1 VGAELIPVTII
12 EDHPLYRRGLTQ
24 TMTGSDAID
33 LVAATAS
40 LEEIDHSDLMASR
53 VVILDLHLPGM
64 EGPDAVRFVRSVGP
78 AVLVLSA
85 SDDPAEVTDA
95 IGAGAAGYLTKSAD
109 TDEIIQAICIVS
121 SGGTYVS
128 PVLAGHLLH
137 QAQTRQERATE
148 LELTLRE
155 REILELV
162 AEGETDADIAD
173 RLYISVHTV
182 HSHLDRIREKTGQ
195 RRRPD
200 LTRFAIEHDIRRTT
214 KPK

>member
-1 VGAELIPVTII
+1 VGTELIPIAIV

-24 TMTGSDAID
+24 TATQSDALA
-33 LVAATAS
+33 LVAATPS
-40 LEEIDHSDLMASR
+40 LEELEPSDLAKSE
-53 VVILDLHLPGM
+53 VVILDLHLPGT
-64 EGPDAVRFVRSVGP
+64 EGPDAVRFVRSTGA

-85 SDDPAEVTDA
+85 SDNPAEVIEA

-109 TDEIIQAICIVS
+109 TDEIINAIRIVS

-128 PVLAGHLLH
+128 PVLAGHLLN
-137 QAQTRQERATE
+137 QAQKVEQASQ
-148 LELTLRE
+148 LDLTSRE

-162 AEGETDADIAD
+162 AEGETDADIAAQ
-173 RLYISVHTV
+173 LYISVHTV

-200 LTRFAIEHDIRRTT
+200 LTRFALQHDIRRQE
-214 KPK
+214 PP